1 MFVSRNH
8 KQLTNKLDQFYIIAA
23 LCSINNNHTFIVY
36 TKNCT
41 KGFTHTHTQQNE
53 NLFFYNY

>member
-41 KGFTHTHTQQNE
+41 KGFTHTQQNE